1 MKKIYSSNIF
11 TLFLTRLAIKI
22 YPKSTGDDENLIPI
36 DPMTHSCYG
45 AFQYQDNPDPGP
57 FGTKRVVHKS
67 DTPHDNIKKGRG
79 H

>member
-1 MKKIYSSNIF
+1 
-11 TLFLTRLAIKI
+11 
-22 YPKSTGDDENLIPI
+22 
-36 DPMTHSCYG
+36 MTHSFYG